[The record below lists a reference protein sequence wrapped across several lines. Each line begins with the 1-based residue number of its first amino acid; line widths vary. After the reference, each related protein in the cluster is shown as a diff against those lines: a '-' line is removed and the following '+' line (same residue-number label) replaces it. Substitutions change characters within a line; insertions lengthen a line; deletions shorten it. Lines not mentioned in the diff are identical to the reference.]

1 MVVRQRTLLLAAHT
15 VLAVWSVCATASA
28 QQSDKMLLYA
38 QGGLKVRAHLQA
50 GVYLGAER
58 DAFWD
63 LASTFATQANYNPDK
78 TWFEGYVTPGLSF
91 ERAISPQEVF
101 YGKASAVLSGTASI
115 DPYDY
120 GDTGRLTLEE
130 AYLGYRVGTP
140 DGVMLDLSGG
150 ARELVLGTGML
161 FANGGSSG
169 FERGALKLGPRK
181 AWERAAIARVA
192 AGGWTSTSFYLDANE
207 TESNDAKTTLAGS
220 DLRFDSG
227 KGGYAG
233 LTFAHILNS
242 QAPYPQAAPGGIGP
256 PGIIPNGREGLNTLS
271 GYARTDPFTGALKGW
286 FAAVDGAYEWKED
299 IDLRAWGGRT
309 QIGYRFENH
318 PWVPSITY
326 SYQTFSGDDPDTAT
340 LERFDPLFFDGK
352 PANWATGSKSAMT
365 FINSNVNSHQIALSI
380 SPTKQDT
387 FILRYAHIRAN
398 ELRSPIQFGQSTR
411 FEFPGGN
418 DNIVAGVT
426 DAHLADDIYLEY
438 IRIQNANTYI
448 TMGISASLPGKGLE
462 LAVPDGDLPV
472 WLGAYTNV
480 VINY

>member
-1 MVVRQRTLLLAAHT
+1 MNIRSRFLLFTAHLIAALLSSCGT
-15 VLAVWSVCATASA
+15 VSA
-28 QQSDKMLLYA
+28 QQKDKMLLYA
-38 QGGLKVRAHLQA
+38 QGGVKVRAHLQA
-50 GVYLGAER
+50 GINLVSER
-58 DAFWD
+58 DLFWD
-63 LASTFATQANYNPDK
+63 LASTFAQQANYNPDK
-78 TWFEGYVTPGLSF
+78 TWFESYLAPGVSF
-91 ERAISPQEVF
+91 ESAVSPQEVF
-101 YGKASAVLSGTASI
+101 YGKASAIASGTVGT
-115 DPYDY
+115 DPYEY

-130 AYLGYRVGTP
+130 AYLGYRVGAA
-140 DGVMLDLSGG
+140 DGVMLDISGG
-150 ARELVLGTGML
+150 ARELKLGTGML

-181 AWERAAIARVA
+181 AWERAAIARVV

-207 TESNDAKTTLAGS
+207 TEANDAKTTLAGS
-220 DLRFDSG
+220 DLRYDSN
-227 KGGYAG
+227 KGGFAG

-242 QAPYPQAAPGGIGP
+242 EAPYPQAAPGGVGP

-271 GYARTDPFTGALKGW
+271 GYARTDRFTGALEGW
-286 FAAVDGAYEWKED
+286 FVAVDGAYEWKDE
-299 IDLRAWGGRT
+299 IDLRAWGGRA
-309 QIGYRFENH
+309 QIGYRFERH

-326 SYQTFSGDDPDTAT
+326 SYQTFSGDDPDTAA
-340 LERFDPLFFDGK
+340 LERFDPLFFEGT
-352 PANWATGSKSAMT
+352 PSSWATGSKSAMT
-365 FINSNVNSHQIALSI
+365 FINSNVNAHQIALSI

-411 FEFPGGN
+411 FEFPDGR

-462 LAVPDGDLPV
+462 LTVPDGDLPV